1 MKNPLKNIIYYFLF
15 LIGFCLY
22 SCKHEDLNIFKE
34 SENLANIIDFSKN
47 NYELTL
53 FHAALNQVGL
63 TETLTS
69 EGPYTFFA
77 PSNKA
82 FNDIGVTK
90 ASDFASMDQD
100 SLKMMLSYHIL
111 PRRLNYSDVP
121 PGTID
126 NKYTNLA
133 NLEVYLGNRFFIG
146 CSTCTPI
153 IDFYINGA
161 SIQKLGTDIPLTNGV
176 LHVINKVLKY
186 KPSVQ
191 DILLSKEK
199 YSFFVQFLKQMRKWD
214 ELSESGPFT
223 IFAPTNDA
231 FLKEK
236 ISLEQIKSWNPS
248 NFHNRF
254 WSVYLV
260 YNHFFLSDMDVFGR
274 LPGSGYYGAP
284 YYKSKIR
291 GDENYSFGIST
302 ESPRKPFIIDNRKT
316 YQNQPDRESPLEPI
330 SELDYKAENGIVN
343 GISNLLVLPTEAKI
357 DKNQKDE
364 NK

>member
-15 LIGFCLY
+15 LIGSFLQ
-22 SCKHEDLNIFKE
+22 SCKHEDLNIYKE

-53 FHAALNQVGL
+53 FHAALIQVGL

-100 SLKMMLSYHIL
+100 SLKMMLFYHII
-111 PRRLNYSDVP
+111 PRRLNFTTIP
-121 PGTID
+121 PNTID
-126 NKYTNLA
+126 NKYRNLA
-133 NLEVYLGNRFFIG
+133 DKELYLARFSESLHNSNRFFV
-146 CSTCTPI
+146 
-153 IDFYINGA
+153 NGA
-161 SIQKLGTDIPLTNGV
+161 ETDELSADIPLSNGV
-176 LHVINKVLKY
+176 LHTIDKVLKY
-186 KPSVQ
+186 KPTVQ

-231 FLKEK
+231 FIKEK

-291 GDENYSFGIST
+291 GDDNYSFGIST
-302 ESPRKPFIIDNRKT
+302 HSPRKPFIIDTRKS
-316 YQNQPDRESPLEPI
+316 YQDSPDRESSLEPI

-343 GISNLLVLPTEAKI
+343 GISNLLVLPTEATI
-357 DKNQKDE
+357 DKNKKDE